1 MVYSPS
7 LEVFNHSSEDQ
18 VAGKVQKE
26 SCTRVCVRNRRQSS
40 LNLEAETK
48 IWEHLCSELMWML
61 FRGFQSVVYHI
72 TPLCKKAPEG
82 QDTLCFSW
90 ENDGDWKSYCWLF
103 LFRYTKSSEEFVI
116 NSYNCVLIL
125 FQPFVTFLL
134 LHFISLLFIILLD
147 SILLSL
153 VKYFLES
160 YELLWVFTNTSI
172 EDKFLHKT
180 VGIT

>member
-26 SCTRVCVRNRRQSS
+26 SCTGCVSETGDKVLWIWRRRQRYENIYVLNWCECSS
-40 LNLEAETK
+40 GVFRVLSTTT
-48 IWEHLCSELMWML
+48 HL
-61 FRGFQSVVYHI
+61 SV
-72 TPLCKKAPEG
+72 KKHLKAR
-82 QDTLCFSW
+82 TLCFSW

-103 LFRYTKSSEEFVI
+103 LFRYTRSSEEFVI